1 MFLFYFLFLSLLGY
15 FLIDYRSLSVVT
27 IVLFWSFVLSLILGS
42 CIGSYIPVV
51 KIKPVKFLD
60 IDIMLSLILVIS
72 FISTII
78 GFYYIISHYGTLS
91 FVLSHG
97 TTIRNETIG
106 NGLQLKPTIVS
117 YLSSLSTI
125 GVPISLASYYF
136 SNNKK
141 YIWYIIAF
149 LLLLYWEIYKLL
161 EELVYY
167 L

>member
-1 MFLFYFLFLSLLGY
+1 MKYKLPKIIVVLICFYFIFFFLSLLGY

-91 FVLSHG
+91 FV
-97 TTIRNETIG
+97 
-106 NGLQLKPTIVS
+106 
-117 YLSSLSTI
+117 
-125 GVPISLASYYF
+125 
-136 SNNKK
+136 
-141 YIWYIIAF
+141 
-149 LLLLYWEIYKLL
+149 
-161 EELVYY
+161 
-167 L
+167 